1 MSGHSHWATIK
12 RKKGANDAKRG
23 QMFSKF
29 GREIAIAARNGPDP
43 ESNVRLRLVVAK
55 AKSAG
60 MGKDLIDRAI
70 RRGAGLDKDA
80 AVFEEL
86 MYEGYGP
93 HGIAMMVKVATD
105 NKNRTV
111 SDLRR
116 YLTRAGGSL
125 AENGAVAWNFESMGY
140 ISIPVSNPDPDKLF
154 ELAVEAGA
162 EDVEITDETVEI
174 YTAPGD
180 LHAVS
185 VALEKAGLK
194 PETVELT
201 MKPKQL
207 TALDAKDAASVM
219 QLVDQIEELDD
230 VQQVYANLDVP
241 EELVSEYEAQAA

>member
-23 QMFSKF
+23 QLFSKL

-43 ESNVRLRLVVAK
+43 ESNVRLRLVVTK
-55 AKSAG
+55 AKSSG
-60 MGKDLIDRAI
+60 MSKDLIDRAI

-80 AVFEEL
+80 AAFEEL

-93 HGIAMMVKVATD
+93 HGVAMMVKVATD

-116 YLTRAGGSL
+116 YFTRSGGSL
-125 AENGAVAWNFESMGY
+125 AENGAVAWNFESKGY
-140 ISIPVSNPDPDKLF
+140 ISVPVTDPDPDKLF
-154 ELAVEAGA
+154 ELAVDAGA
-162 EDVEITDETVEI
+162 DDVEITGETVEI
-174 YTAPGD
+174 YTAPTD
-180 LHAVS
+180 LHAVAS
-185 VALEKAGLK
+185 ALEKAGLK
-194 PETVELT
+194 PASVELT

-207 TALDAKDAASVM
+207 TALDPKDAASVM

-230 VQQVYANLDVP
+230 VQEVYANLDVP
-241 EELVSEYEAQAA
+241 EEMVAEYA